1 MVVPETLLE
10 QTNDIRTRVA
20 PQTRVSVTDLARST
34 AWRKSLKKDKVMEVI
49 DRGNQVG
56 WLLSSEGMQ
65 AMLDTMDYFETEL
78 ERVQVAYICAL
89 RNRQDD
95 WASGVELSASAL
107 TYLDNN
113 YDDIRAIFD
122 VH

>member
-1 MVVPETLLE
+1 MVAPEMLFE

-113 YDDIRAIFD
+113 YDDIQAVFD